1 MKTNSLTI
9 AIKNVINEM
18 NMSMTFFASILAFLL
33 LASCDCQYEEIS
45 MTTISSQCNYSCYYQ
60 IGGDEGHGTLSMS
73 YDTKDRLISTNRDG
87 RKAVFF
93 QYDAQG
99 TSLDATDM
107 ESQKKTVV
115 TINDRSLP
123 LTVEDISIR
132 YDFDDDGNLHRIYM
146 VNGKGDLTTF
156 AFKYSQDIV
165 PVEFRHVAYSPL
177 LFCHIVDS
185 NIGTLLSNF
194 QFANMPQTC
203 EVMLRT
209 IHGDTESYTL
219 SYRLEDNVLN
229 TTLYRDVKDSG
240 MTTGRQLTAF
250 CSYSK

>member
-1 MKTNSLTI
+1 
-9 AIKNVINEM
+9 
-18 NMSMTFFASILAFLL
+18 
-33 LASCDCQYEEIS
+33 
-45 MTTISSQCNYSCYYQ
+45 
-60 IGGDEGHGTLSMS
+60 MS

-146 VNGKGDLTTF
+146 VNGEGDLTTF

-229 TTLYRDVKDSG
+229 TTLYRDVKDDNGQTANSLLQLFQIALSAG
-240 MTTGRQLTAF
+240 AGSDTGAFSSLQWRNGVLPWHNLITFSFINHHEYTTSA
-250 CSYSK
+250 S